1 MDKVSHIKKLGG
13 WSENSKHVVFTSV
26 AWIFCSWSSQ
36 VHERTNGHNNHRWW
50 QGCAQVLDQIIFEE
64 NWDNLK
70 IRCGVDSP
78 ASSPMQ
84 WTKDGFGLGHDPRL
98 PEYPNYSMIHDEEG
112 TSSEATSE
120 SCHIQFDLPNYT
132 TLYLDIKVV
141 FCWLHIIWNDSMQP
155 IW

>member
-1 MDKVSHIKKLGG
+1 M
-13 WSENSKHVVFTSV
+13 
-26 AWIFCSWSSQ
+26 
-36 VHERTNGHNNHRWW
+36 
-50 QGCAQVLDQIIFEE
+50 
-64 NWDNLK
+64 
-70 IRCGVDSP
+70 DSP

-132 TLYLDIKVV
+132 QYLDIQFV
-141 FCWLHIIWNDSMQP
+141 FC
-155 IW
+155 